1 MKLNL
6 PTKLTV
12 LRLLLIPFCMAA
24 IIAPVF
30 PGDVIWRIVAVAIFA
45 LTSITDMLDGM
56 IARKYN
62 LVTTLGKFLD
72 PLADKMLIIGV
83 LISVMLRYS
92 EDKTFCTVLGIAL
105 FVIVLREMSVTLLRM
120 MTARKD
126 GIVIAAAW
134 LGKCKTV
141 TQMAAVIVML
151 VEPVSF
157 ISQYTHL
164 ALSYILIAAMT
175 FMTVWSGISYF
186 KAYLPVLKEA

>member
-62 LVTTLGKFLD
+62 LVTTLGKFFD

-92 EDKTFCTVLGIAL
+92 ENKTFCTVLGIAL

-120 MTARKD
+120 MVASKD

>member
-120 MTARKD
+120 MAASKD

-164 ALSYILIAAMT
+164 ALSYILIAAKT

>member
-30 PGDVIWRIVAVAIFA
+30 PGDVICRIVAVAIFA

-120 MTARKD
+120 MAASKD

>member
-30 PGDVIWRIVAVAIFA
+30 PGDVILRIVAVAIFA

-120 MTARKD
+120 MAASKD

-134 LGKCKTV
+134 LGKSKTV

>member
-92 EDKTFCTVLGIAL
+92 ENKTFCTVLGIAL

-120 MTARKD
+120 MAASKD

-141 TQMAAVIVML
+141 TQLAAVIVML

-157 ISQYTHL
+157 NSQYTHL

>member
-120 MTARKD
+120 MAASKD
-126 GIVIAAAW
+126 GIDIAAAW

>member
-1 MKLNL
+1 MKLNS

-120 MTARKD
+120 MAASKD

>member
-62 LVTTLGKFLD
+62 LVTTLGRFLD

-120 MTARKD
+120 MAASKD

>member
-120 MTARKD
+120 MAVSKD
-126 GIVIAAAW
+126 GIVIVAAW

>member
-120 MTARKD
+120 MAASKD

-141 TQMAAVIVML
+141 TQMAVVIVML

>member
-105 FVIVLREMSVTLLRM
+105 FVIVLREMSVTLPRM
-120 MTARKD
+120 MAASKD

>member
-120 MTARKD
+120 MAASKY
-126 GIVIAAAW
+126 GIVIVAAW

>member
-1 MKLNL
+1 MKLNI

-120 MTARKD
+120 MAASKD

-134 LGKCKTV
+134 LGKCKTG

>member
-24 IIAPVF
+24 IIAPIF

-83 LISVMLRYS
+83 LIAVMLRYA
-92 EDKTFCTVLGIAL
+92 EDATFCTVLGISL

-120 MTARKD
+120 MAAIKD

-151 VEPVSF
+151 IEPVSF

-175 FMTVWSGISYF
+175 FMTAWSGISYF
-186 KAYLPVLKEA
+186 KAYLPVLKED

>member
-92 EDKTFCTVLGIAL
+92 ENKTFCTVLGIAL

-120 MTARKD
+120 MVASKD

>member
-1 MKLNL
+1 
-6 PTKLTV
+6 
-12 LRLLLIPFCMAA
+12 
-24 IIAPVF
+24 
-30 PGDVIWRIVAVAIFA
+30 
-45 LTSITDMLDGM
+45 
-56 IARKYN
+56 
-62 LVTTLGKFLD
+62 
-72 PLADKMLIIGV
+72 
-83 LISVMLRYS
+83 
-92 EDKTFCTVLGIAL
+92 
-105 FVIVLREMSVTLLRM
+105 MSVTLLRM
-120 MTARKD
+120 MAASKD

-141 TQMAAVIVML
+141 TQMAAGIVML

>member
-72 PLADKMLIIGV
+72 PFADKMLIIGV

-105 FVIVLREMSVTLLRM
+105 FVIVLREMSVTQLRM
-120 MTARKD
+120 MAASKD

>member
-105 FVIVLREMSVTLLRM
+105 FVIILREMSVTLLRM
-120 MTARKD
+120 MAASKD
-126 GIVIAAAW
+126 GIVIVAAW

>member
-92 EDKTFCTVLGIAL
+92 EDKTFCTVLGIAF

-120 MTARKD
+120 MASRKD

-141 TQMAAVIVML
+141 TQLAAVIVML

>member
-92 EDKTFCTVLGIAL
+92 EDKTSCTVLGIAL

-120 MTARKD
+120 MAASKD

>member
-30 PGDVIWRIVAVAIFA
+30 PGDIIWRIVAVAIFA

-120 MTARKD
+120 MAASKD

-151 VEPVSF
+151 VEAVSF

>member
-56 IARKYN
+56 IARKFN

-105 FVIVLREMSVTLLRM
+105 YVIVLREMSVTLLRM
-120 MTARKD
+120 MAASKD

-134 LGKCKTV
+134 LGKGKTV

-175 FMTVWSGISYF
+175 FMTVWSGISYY

>member
-72 PLADKMLIIGV
+72 PLADKMLLIGV

-120 MTARKD
+120 MAASKD

-164 ALSYILIAAMT
+164 ALSYIFIAAMT

>member
-30 PGDVIWRIVAVAIFA
+30 PGDIIWRIVAVAIFA
-45 LTSITDMLDGM
+45 QTSITDMLDGM

-62 LVTTLGKFLD
+62 LVTSLGKFLD

-120 MTARKD
+120 MAASKD

>member
-92 EDKTFCTVLGIAL
+92 EDKPFCTVLGIAL
-105 FVIVLREMSVTLLRM
+105 FIIVLREMSVTLLRM
-120 MTARKD
+120 MVASKD

>member
-120 MTARKD
+120 MAASKD

-175 FMTVWSGISYF
+175 FMTVWSGISLF

>member
-30 PGDVIWRIVAVAIFA
+30 PGDVIWRIVVVAIFA

-72 PLADKMLIIGV
+72 PIADKMLIIGV

-92 EDKTFCTVLGIAL
+92 ENKTFCTVLGIAL

-120 MTARKD
+120 MVASKD

>member
-120 MTARKD
+120 MAASKD

-157 ISQYTHL
+157 NSQYTHL

>member
-1 MKLNL
+1 MKLDL

-45 LTSITDMLDGM
+45 LASITDMLDGM

-120 MTARKD
+120 MAASKD

>member
-92 EDKTFCTVLGIAL
+92 ENKTFCTVLGIAL

-120 MTARKD
+120 MAASKD

-164 ALSYILIAAMT
+164 ALSYFLIAAMT

>member
-120 MTARKD
+120 MAASKD

-175 FMTVWSGISYF
+175 VMTVWSGISYF

>member
-72 PLADKMLIIGV
+72 PLAEKMLIIGV

-120 MTARKD
+120 MAASKD
-126 GIVIAAAW
+126 GIVAAW

>member
-62 LVTTLGKFLD
+62 LVTTLGKILD

-120 MTARKD
+120 MAASKD

>member
-30 PGDVIWRIVAVAIFA
+30 PGDVIWRIVAVAIFV

-62 LVTTLGKFLD
+62 LVTTLGIFLD

-120 MTARKD
+120 MAASKD

-141 TQMAAVIVML
+141 TQMAVVIVML

-175 FMTVWSGISYF
+175 FITVWSGISYF

>member
-62 LVTTLGKFLD
+62 LVTTLGNFLD

-92 EDKTFCTVLGIAL
+92 EDKTFCTVLGIAF

-120 MTARKD
+120 MAAGKD

>member
-120 MTARKD
+120 MAACKD

-141 TQMAAVIVML
+141 TQLAAVIVML

>member
-92 EDKTFCTVLGIAL
+92 GTRPSAPFSELRSSLSFCA
-105 FVIVLREMSVTLLRM
+105 
-120 MTARKD
+120 
-126 GIVIAAAW
+126 
-134 LGKCKTV
+134 KCRSRCC
-141 TQMAAVIVML
+141 A
-151 VEPVSF
+151 
-157 ISQYTHL
+157 
-164 ALSYILIAAMT
+164 
-175 FMTVWSGISYF
+175 
-186 KAYLPVLKEA
+186 

>member
-120 MTARKD
+120 MAASKD

-134 LGKCKTV
+134 LGKSKTV

>member
-62 LVTTLGKFLD
+62 LVTTLGKFFD
-72 PLADKMLIIGV
+72 PLADKMLLIGV

-92 EDKTFCTVLGIAL
+92 EDKTFCTVLGIAF

-120 MTARKD
+120 MAASKD

>member
-62 LVTTLGKFLD
+62 LVTTHGKFLD

-120 MTARKD
+120 MAASKD